1 MKKGRVLR
9 IRECGSQRSS
19 TLKHSQF
26 FSNDRFG
33 QSDSI
38 SIQVFLWQLLIQ
50 MDFHGHYR
58 RLLFSLSFHFHK
70 DLLGDP
76 MDGDLT
82 APGRGSEEAEEM
94 ESLGFDR
101 ITEVLLLPI
110 VESSGVSSYLLMSDP
125 PKISG

>member
-1 MKKGRVLR
+1 MV
-9 IRECGSQRSS
+9 
-19 TLKHSQF
+19 TT
-26 FSNDRFG
+26 
-33 QSDSI
+33 
-38 SIQVFLWQLLIQ
+38 V
-50 MDFHGHYR
+50 DFCFHYR
-58 RLLFSLSFHFHK
+58 FTFHA

-110 VESSGVSSYLLMSDP
+110 VESSGVFSHLLMSDP

>member
-1 MKKGRVLR
+1 
-9 IRECGSQRSS
+9 
-19 TLKHSQF
+19 
-26 FSNDRFG
+26 
-33 QSDSI
+33 
-38 SIQVFLWQLLIQ
+38 
-50 MDFHGHYR
+50 MDFHGHFC
-58 RLLFSLSFHFHK
+58 RLFAFITALAFHK

-101 ITEVLLLPI
+101 ITEILLLPI
-110 VESSGVSSYLLMSDP
+110 VESSGVFSYLLMSDP

>member
-1 MKKGRVLR
+1 MVTTVDF
-9 IRECGSQRSS
+9 CF
-19 TLKHSQF
+19 HF
-26 FSNDRFG
+26 RFT
-33 QSDSI
+33 
-38 SIQVFLWQLLIQ
+38 
-50 MDFHGHYR
+50 
-58 RLLFSLSFHFHK
+58 FHK

-110 VESSGVSSYLLMSDP
+110 VESFIFAHVRPPQNFWLRRKLWILDGV
-125 PKISG
+125 

>member
-1 MKKGRVLR
+1 MV
-9 IRECGSQRSS
+9 
-19 TLKHSQF
+19 TT
-26 FSNDRFG
+26 
-33 QSDSI
+33 
-38 SIQVFLWQLLIQ
+38 V
-50 MDFHGHYR
+50 DFCFHYR
-58 RLLFSLSFHFHK
+58 FTSHK

-110 VESSGVSSYLLMSDP
+110 VERSGVSSYLLMSDP